1 MTREAIIQKTLK
13 TLSVLP
19 NEKAEEIADF
29 ADFIMK
35 KHEDDLLQK
44 GIQTMVEKSYAFSF
58 LNDDEDL
65 YSVEDIKEKH

>member
-1 MTREAIIQKTLK
+1 MTKEAIIQKTLK

-19 NEKAEEIADF
+19 NEKAEEVADF

-44 GIQTMVEKSYAFSF
+44 GIQTIIEQSNVFSF

-65 YSVEDIKEKH
+65 YSVKDIKGKY

>member
-1 MTREAIIQKTLK
+1 MTKEAIIQKTLK

-35 KHEDDLLQK
+35 KHEDDQLQK
-44 GIQTMVEKSYAFSF
+44 GIQAIVEHSDAFSF
-58 LNDDEDL
+58 LKDEEDL

>member
-1 MTREAIIQKTLK
+1 MTKEAIIQKTLK

-19 NEKAEEIADF
+19 NEKAEEVADF

-44 GIQTMVEKSYAFSF
+44 GIQTIVEQSNVFSF

>member
-1 MTREAIIQKTLK
+1 MTKEAIIQKTLK

-29 ADFIMK
+29 ADYIMK
-35 KHEDDLLQK
+35 KHEDDMLQK
-44 GIQTMVEKSYAFSF
+44 GIQTIVEKSNVFSF
-58 LNDDEDL
+58 LNDEDDL